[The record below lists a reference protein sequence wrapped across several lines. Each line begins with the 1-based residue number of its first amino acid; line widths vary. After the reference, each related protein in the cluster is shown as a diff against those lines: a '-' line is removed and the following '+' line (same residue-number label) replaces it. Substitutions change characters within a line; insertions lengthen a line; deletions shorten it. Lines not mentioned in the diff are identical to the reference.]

1 MPIITILTDFG
12 SKNGFTGVLKGVIW
26 KIAPD
31 THIADITHEI
41 TPQNIMEG
49 AIALWRAA
57 AFFPAGTIHVAVVDP
72 GVGTARRPIAAQ
84 IGDQYFVGPDNG
96 IFTPIM
102 EQAESKGQGVKVF
115 HLVNPEYWLPEV
127 SHTFHGRDIFAPVA
141 AHLAAGVLIEKMGTP
156 VKDPIRLVMPQP
168 VRTDRGWQG
177 QVVLIDIFGNI
188 ATNLSG
194 DLIKNKP
201 NVLIHIGG
209 ERIQGLV
216 KSYGERTPGDV
227 VALVDS
233 ENFLE
238 VAVVNGN
245 GAQKIEATI
254 GDPVELVYC

>member
-1 MPIITILTDFG
+1 
-12 SKNGFTGVLKGVIW
+12 
-26 KIAPD
+26 
-31 THIADITHEI
+31 
-41 TPQNIMEG
+41 
-49 AIALWRAA
+49 
-57 AFFPAGTIHVAVVDP
+57 
-72 GVGTARRPIAAQ
+72 
-84 IGDQYFVGPDNG
+84 
-96 IFTPIM
+96 
-102 EQAESKGQGVKVF
+102 
-115 HLVNPEYWLPEV
+115 
-127 SHTFHGRDIFAPVA
+127 VA

-168 VRTDRGWQG
+168 VRTERGWQG

-254 GDPVELVYC
+254 GDPVELVYL